1 MTHKEQLL
9 DSIAVADTQAYA
21 IIDERRGNTTPADT
35 DTLHE
40 VRQLLQKAHR
50 LVKQIAD

>member
-21 IIDERRGNTTPADT
+21 IIDERRDT
-35 DTLHE
+35 NPTDVERLRE
-40 VRQLLQKAHR
+40 ARNLIKKAYSI
-50 LVKQIAD
+50 VKQIED